1 MQRSVVYAVTYVKK
15 DGEAKITIQ
24 GYGMH
29 GLLFPVSAAITES
42 GYSPLSFSVSDVALS
57 VRIPPEQ
64 GAEIYRLLCRRFF
77 DSQGQSD
84 GSI

>member
-1 MQRSVVYAVTYVKK
+1 MQRYVVYAVTYEKK
-15 DGEAKITIQ
+15 DGVAKITIH

-42 GYSPLSFSVSDVALS
+42 GYSPLGFSVSDIALS
-57 VRIPPEQ
+57 VRIPSEE
-64 GAEIYRLLCRRFF
+64 GADIYRLLCRRFF
-77 DSQGQSD
+77 EYQGQSD